1 MNLTQNQRVLL
12 VLAALLAAGVTLP
25 GCRPEEQGRM
35 LSYEKGHYLG
45 KPDTAL
51 SEAQRDALQQRS
63 RQLKA
68 F

>member
-1 MNLTQNQRVLL
+1 MTLTHNLRVLV

-25 GCRPEEQGRM
+25 GCQPGEQHRV

-45 KPDTAL
+45 KPDSKL
-51 SEAQRDALQQRS
+51 SEAQRDALQQRT
-63 RQLKA
+63 RKLKA